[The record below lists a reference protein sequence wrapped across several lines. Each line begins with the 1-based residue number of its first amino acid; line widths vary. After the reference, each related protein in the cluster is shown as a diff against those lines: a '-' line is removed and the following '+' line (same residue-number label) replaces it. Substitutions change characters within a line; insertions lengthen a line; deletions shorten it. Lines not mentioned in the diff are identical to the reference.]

1 VDKKDK
7 KRLEVL
13 RQKVE
18 KTRKLI
24 AAAQAQPDDPHE
36 LNALQQQMVELQKE
50 IDELKSK

>member
-7 KRLEVL
+7 KRLDIL

-18 KTRKLI
+18 KTQKLI

-36 LNALQQQMVELQKE
+36 LGSLKQQLSELQKE
-50 IDELKSK
+50 IDEIKKK